1 MTTSMTKQAPNASAR
16 GSRTTSIPTDFT
28 PFDPAPVTIPAAT
41 SSTSDHS
48 SQHPTLDATA
58 RKRGDRTDRSSAGRK
73 GSDSPPREGKPGE
86 VRRIVA
92 LFSEHKSRLLFV
104 AALIIASSLIS
115 VASPFLLRE
124 VLDVSLPTRNTGL
137 TAMLAGG
144 MVLIAVGT
152 TVLDVIQSRQS
163 TLVGQSV
170 MHRLRTSVYSHLQR
184 LSLGFYTRTRTGEIQ
199 SRIAGDIGSMQAT
212 VTSTV
217 TSVVSSGTTVIATL
231 VAMLA
236 LDWKLTLVSLV
247 LVPIFVMISRK
258 VGGMRRQIATTRQ
271 ERMAD
276 LSSQVSESL
285 SVSGILLTKT
295 MGRSTALGDKFA
307 DTSADLADLEVRS
320 SMTGRWRQSSIGI
333 IVSILPAAIYL
344 AAAFTVAGT
353 TGPVSIGTLVAFTAL
368 QGQLFRPMV
377 SLLRTGVD
385 MQTSMAMFRRV
396 FDYLDLPVEIDEP
409 ATPTSLPKGKGEL
422 RFDASPSPIPGS
434 DTATLKNID
443 LTVAAGTHVAVVGS
457 TGSGKT
463 TLGYLAARLY
473 DPTSGSVLLDG
484 VDIRDLGLQDLASVV
499 GIVSQEAYLL
509 HASIADNLRFAR
521 PGATD
526 EEIVAAAKAASI
538 HELISSLPQGYQT
551 VVGERG
557 YRFSGGEKQRLAI
570 ARMILRN
577 PPVLVLDEATSAL
590 DTRTEAAVT
599 AALAELA
606 DGRTTLTIA
615 HRLST
620 VRDADLIVVMDHG
633 AVVETGSHDDLMTL
647 GGRYAALVRRDVLT
661 GTVATDIPAAA

>member
-1 MTTSMTKQAPNASAR
+1 MTTSLTR
-16 GSRTTSIPTDFT
+16 
-28 PFDPAPVTIPAAT
+28 PAPEPISQGPLMAPTPDLARPDIARSDIAVPVNAPGAPSPLGKAGSGPRTGKPAAT
-41 SSTSDHS
+41 PSR
-48 SQHPTLDATA
+48 A
-58 RKRGDRTDRSSAGRK
+58 
-73 GSDSPPREGKPGE
+73 GKPGE
-86 VRRIVA
+86 VRRIFR

-124 VLDVSLPTRNTGL
+124 VLDVSLPTRDTAL
-137 TAMLAGG
+137 TALLAGG
-144 MVLIAVGT
+144 MVLVAVGT

-236 LDWKLTLVSLV
+236 LDWKLTMVSLV
-247 LVPIFVMISRK
+247 LVPIFVLISRK

-307 DTSADLADLEVRS
+307 ETSADLADLEVRS

-368 QGQLFRPMV
+368 QGALFRPMV

-385 MQTSMAMFRRV
+385 IQTSMAMFRRV
-396 FDYLDLPVEIDEP
+396 FDYLDLAVDIDEP
-409 ATPTSLPKGKGEL
+409 RDARELPNGRGEL
-422 RFDASPSPIPGS
+422 RFDDVTFHYPGS
-434 DTATLKNID
+434 ETATLSHID
-443 LTVAAGTHVAVVGS
+443 LTIPAGSHVAVVGS

-473 DPTSGSVLLDG
+473 DPTSGVVLLDG
-484 VDIRDLGLQDLASVV
+484 VDIRDLGLADLASVV

-509 HASIADNLRFAR
+509 HASIADNLRF
-521 PGATD
+521 GAPNATRS
-526 EEIVAAAKAASI
+526 EIEAAARAAQI
-538 HELISSLPQGYQT
+538 HQLIVSLPLGYDT

-599 AALAELA
+599 AALAELS

-620 VRDADLIVVMDHG
+620 VRDADVIVVMDQGHI
-633 AVVETGSHDDLMTL
+633 VESGSHDELMAVN
-647 GGRYAALVRRDVLT
+647 GRYSALVRRDVP
-661 GTVATDIPAAA
+661 GGVAA

>member
-1 MTTSMTKQAPNASAR
+1 MTTPE
-16 GSRTTSIPTDFT
+16 RTGRRPKAAAIEDM
-28 PFDPAPVTIPAAT
+28 APV
-41 SSTSDHS
+41 
-48 SQHPTLDATA
+48 PT
-58 RKRGDRTDRSSAGRK
+58 RSGR
-73 GSDSPPREGKPGE
+73 PGE

-92 LFSEHKSRLLFV
+92 LFSEHRLRLLFV
-104 AALIIASSLIS
+104 AVLIVFSALIT

-124 VLDVSLPTRNTGL
+124 ILDVSLPTRDTLL

-144 MVLIAVGT
+144 MVVIAIGT

-170 MHRLRTSVYSHLQR
+170 MHSLRTSVYSHLQR

-236 LDWKLTLVSLV
+236 LDWKLTLVSLF
-247 LVPIFVMISRK
+247 LVPLFVMISRK
-258 VGGMRRQIATTRQ
+258 VGGMRRQIATVRQ

-295 MGRSTALGDKFA
+295 MGRSNALGEKFS

-320 SMTGRWRQSSIGI
+320 SMTGRWRQSSISM
-333 IVSILPAAIYL
+333 IVSILPAVIYL
-344 AAAFTVAGT
+344 AAAFTVSGT

-368 QGQLFRPMV
+368 QAQLFRPMV

-385 MQTSMAMFRRV
+385 LQTSMAMFRRV

-409 ATPTSLPKGKGEL
+409 AAPKPLPQGRGEL
-422 RFDASPSPIPGS
+422 RFDDVTFSYPGS
-434 DTATLKNID
+434 DTRTLAGID
-443 LTVAAGTHVAVVGS
+443 LTIPAGRHVAVVGS

-473 DPTSGSVLLDG
+473 DPTKGAVLLDG
-484 VDIRDLGLQDLASVV
+484 VDIRELGLQDLASVIGV
-499 GIVSQEAYLL
+499 VSQEAYML
-509 HASIADNLRFAR
+509 HATIADNLRFAR
-521 PGATD
+521 PDATD
-526 EEIVAAAKAASI
+526 EEIVAAARAAQI
-538 HELISSLPQGYQT
+538 HQLIESLPQGYQT

-599 AALAELA
+599 AALAELST
-606 DGRTTLTIA
+606 GRTTLTIA

-633 AVVETGSHDDLMTL
+633 HIMETGSHEELMAA
-647 GGRYAALVRRDVLT
+647 GGRYAALVRRDVLDIDAVR
-661 GTVATDIPAAA
+661 GGDRVAA

>member
-1 MTTSMTKQAPNASAR
+1 VSAPAADLKDSVTQP
-16 GSRTTSIPTDFT
+16 GSRPRKSDTT
-28 PFDPAPVTIPAAT
+28 
-41 SSTSDHS
+41 
-48 SQHPTLDATA
+48 
-58 RKRGDRTDRSSAGRK
+58 
-73 GSDSPPREGKPGE
+73 PPRAGKPDE
-86 VRRIVA
+86 VRRIFA
-92 LFSEHKSRLLFV
+92 LFGEHKARLLFV

-124 VLDVSLPTRNTGL
+124 VLDVSLPTRDTAL
-137 TAMLAGG
+137 TALLAGG

-307 DTSADLADLEVRS
+307 ETSADLADLEVRS

-344 AAAFTVAGT
+344 AAAFTIAGT

-368 QGQLFRPMV
+368 QGALFRPMV

-409 ATPTSLPKGKGEL
+409 AKARALPTARGEL
-422 RFDASPSPIPGS
+422 AFKDVSFTYPGTES
-434 DTATLKNID
+434 ATLENIN

-473 DPTSGSVLLDG
+473 DPTIGSVVLDG
-484 VDIRDLGLQDLASVV
+484 VDIRELGLQDLASVV

-509 HASIADNLRFAR
+509 HATIADNLRFAR
-521 PGATD
+521 PDASQAD
-526 EEIVAAAKAASI
+526 IEAAARAAQI
-538 HELISSLPQGYQT
+538 HELISSLPQGYST
-551 VVGERG
+551 MVGERG

-599 AALAELA
+599 DALARLS

-620 VRDADLIVVMDHG
+620 VRDADAIVVMEHG
-633 AVVETGSHDDLMTL
+633 RIVECGSHDELMAV
-647 GGRYAALVRRDVLT
+647 GGRYAALVRRDVLER
-661 GTVATDIPAAA
+661 PAGAELPVETLMQPVG

>member
-1 MTTSMTKQAPNASAR
+1 MTTPPMTQAPAPTAR
-16 GSRTTSIPTDFT
+16 GPHPASTLAPSPIPTPDSASGSAPTSPIDPRAVGGHSRKNHLT
-28 PFDPAPVTIPAAT
+28 PTR
-41 SSTSDHS
+41 
-48 SQHPTLDATA
+48 DA
-58 RKRGDRTDRSSAGRK
+58 R
-73 GSDSPPREGKPGE
+73 PGE
-86 VRRIVA
+86 LRRIVA
-92 LFSEHKSRLLFV
+92 PFSEHRLRLLFV
-104 AALIIASSLIS
+104 AALIIASALIS
-115 VASPFLLRE
+115 VASPFLLRAI
-124 VLDVSLPTRNTGL
+124 LDVSLPSRDTAL
-137 TAMLAGG
+137 TALLAGG

-184 LSLGFYTRTRTGEIQ
+184 LSLGFYTRTRTGEIS

-217 TSVVSSGTTVIATL
+217 TSVVSSGTTVVATL

-247 LVPIFVMISRK
+247 LVPIFVLISRR
-258 VGGMRRQIATTRQ
+258 VGGLRRQIATTRQ

-295 MGRSTALGDKFA
+295 MGRSTALGDKFS

-344 AAAFTVAGT
+344 AAAFTVANNT

-368 QGQLFRPMV
+368 QTQLFRPMV

-385 MQTSMAMFRRV
+385 MQTSLAMFRRV

-409 ATPTSLPKGKGEL
+409 AVARQLPGGRGEL
-422 RFDASPSPIPGS
+422 RFADVTFAYPGS
-434 DTATLKNID
+434 DTPTLSHID
-443 LTVAAGTHVAVVGS
+443 LTVPAGRHVAVVGS
-457 TGSGKT
+457 TGSGKS

-484 VDIRDLGLQDLASVV
+484 VDIRELGLQDLASVV

-521 PGATD
+521 PDATMAGI
-526 EEIVAAAKAASI
+526 EAAARAAQI
-538 HELISSLPQGYQT
+538 HQLISSLPQGYDT

-620 VRDADLIVVMDHG
+620 VRDADTIVVMDGGHI
-633 AVVETGSHDDLMTL
+633 VESGSHDELIAA
-647 GGRYAALVRRDVLT
+647 GGRYSALVRRDLVS
-661 GTVATDIPAAA
+661 GSAAELLAPLAA

>member
-28 PFDPAPVTIPAAT
+28 SYDPAPVTIPAAT
-41 SSTSDHS
+41 SSIPDRTSTPS
-48 SQHPTLDATA
+48 TQEPATA
-58 RKRGDRTDRSSAGRK
+58 RKSGDRKNRGSAGGK
-73 GSDSPPREGKPGE
+73 GSDGPPREGRPGE
-86 VRRIVA
+86 VRRIFA
-92 LFSEHKSRLLFV
+92 LFSEHKARLLFV

-124 VLDVSLPTRNTGL
+124 VLDVSLPTRNTAL

-152 TVLDVIQSRQS
+152 TVLEVIQSRQS

-247 LVPIFVMISRK
+247 LVPIFVLISRK
-258 VGGMRRQIATTRQ
+258 VGGMRRQIATTPQ

-396 FDYLDLPVEIDEP
+396 FDYLDLPIEIDEP
-409 ATPTSLPKGKGEL
+409 SAPKPLPKGKGEL
-422 RFDASPSPIPGS
+422 RFDQVTFAYPGS

-443 LTVAAGTHVAVVGS
+443 LTVTAGSHVAVVGS

-484 VDIRDLGLQDLASVV
+484 VDI
-499 GIVSQEAYLL
+499 VSQEAYLL
-509 HASIADNLRFAR
+509 HASIAENLRFAR
-521 PGATD
+521 PDATD
-526 EEIVAAAKAASI
+526 EEVVAAAKAASI

-620 VRDADLIVVMDHG
+620 VRDADVIVVMEHG
-633 AVVETGSHDDLMTL
+633 RIVECGSHDELMAV
-647 GGRYAALVRRDVLT
+647 GGRYAALVRRDVLER
-661 GTVATDIPAAA
+661 PAGSE

>member
-1 MTTSMTKQAPNASAR
+1 
-16 GSRTTSIPTDFT
+16 
-28 PFDPAPVTIPAAT
+28 
-41 SSTSDHS
+41 
-48 SQHPTLDATA
+48 
-58 RKRGDRTDRSSAGRK
+58 
-73 GSDSPPREGKPGE
+73 
-86 VRRIVA
+86 
-92 LFSEHKSRLLFV
+92 
-104 AALIIASSLIS
+104 
-115 VASPFLLRE
+115 
-124 VLDVSLPTRNTGL
+124 
-137 TAMLAGG
+137 
-144 MVLIAVGT
+144 
-152 TVLDVIQSRQS
+152 VIQSRQS

-236 LDWKLTLVSLV
+236 LNWRLTLVSLV
-247 LVPIFVMISRK
+247 LVPIFVLISRK
-258 VGGMRRQIATTRQ
+258 VGGMRRQIATVRQ

-344 AAAFTVAGT
+344 AAGISIAGD

-368 QGQLFRPMV
+368 QGALFRPMV

-409 ATPTSLPKGKGEL
+409 ANAVTLPIGSGKPKGEL
-422 RFDASPSPIPGS
+422 TFDDVSFSYPGS
-434 DTATLKNID
+434 DTQTLSHID

-473 DPTSGSVLLDG
+473 DPSSGAVLLDG
-484 VDIRDLGLQDLASVV
+484 VDIREVGLRDLASVV

-509 HASIADNLRFAR
+509 HATIADNLRFGAPDATQSEIEDAAR
-521 PGATD
+521 
-526 EEIVAAAKAASI
+526 AAQI
-538 HELISSLPQGYQT
+538 HELISSLPLGYQT
-551 VVGERG
+551 IVGERG

-620 VRDADLIVVMDHG
+620 VRDADVIVVMEHG
-633 AVVETGSHDDLMTL
+633 RIVESGSHDDLMAI
-647 GGRYAALVRRDVLT
+647 GGRYSALVRRDVL
-661 GTVATDIPAAA
+661 GGADPAAFAAA

>member
-1 MTTSMTKQAPNASAR
+1 MTTNL
-16 GSRTTSIPTDFT
+16 TTSAPDTKARRPRMTSNSTTIDQSTAVNA
-28 PFDPAPVTIPAAT
+28 PA
-41 SSTSDHS
+41 
-48 SQHPTLDATA
+48 
-58 RKRGDRTDRSSAGRK
+58 DRSTIDLTGPVSGRK
-73 GSDSPPREGKPGE
+73 GESAPARDGKPGE
-86 VRRIVA
+86 VRRIFT
-92 LFSEHKSRLLFV
+92 LFAEHKLRLLFV
-104 AALIIASSLIS
+104 AVLIIASSLIS

-124 VLDVSLPTRNTGL
+124 VLDVSLPTRNTAL
-137 TAMLAGG
+137 TALLAGG

-163 TLVGQSV
+163 TVVGQSV
-170 MHRLRTSVYSHLQR
+170 MHRLRTSVYTHLQR

-247 LVPIFVMISRK
+247 LVPIFVLISRK
-258 VGGMRRQIATTRQ
+258 VGGMRRQIATIRQ
-271 ERMAD
+271 EPMAP
-276 LSSQVSESL
+276 SNP
-285 SVSGILLTKT
+285 
-295 MGRSTALGDKFA
+295 RGDKFA
-307 DTSADLADLEVRS
+307 DPSADLADLEVRS

-368 QGQLFRPMV
+368 QGALFRPMV

-409 ATPTSLPKGKGEL
+409 AKATELPNGRGEL
-422 RFDASPSPIPGS
+422 AFRDVSFSYPGS
-434 DTATLKNID
+434 DSTTLDRIN

-484 VDIRDLGLQDLASVV
+484 MDIRELGLQDLASVV
-499 GIVSQEAYLL
+499 EIVSQEAYLL

-521 PGATD
+521 PDASQAD
-526 EEIVAAAKAASI
+526 IEAAARAAQI
-538 HELISSLPQGYQT
+538 HELITSLPQG
-551 VVGERG
+551 
-557 YRFSGGEKQRLAI
+557 
-570 ARMILRN
+570 
-577 PPVLVLDEATSAL
+577 
-590 DTRTEAAVT
+590 
-599 AALAELA
+599 
-606 DGRTTLTIA
+606 
-615 HRLST
+615 
-620 VRDADLIVVMDHG
+620 
-633 AVVETGSHDDLMTL
+633 
-647 GGRYAALVRRDVLT
+647 
-661 GTVATDIPAAA
+661 

>member
-1 MTTSMTKQAPNASAR
+1 MTTPLQAPSH
-16 GSRTTSIPTDFT
+16 TTSAPDSAARLRTDSTT
-28 PFDPAPVTIPAAT
+28 PP
-41 SSTSDHS
+41 S
-48 SQHPTLDATA
+48 SQSTNF
-58 RKRGDRTDRSSAGRK
+58 RKSQGRGRGVDVT
-73 GSDSPPREGKPGE
+73 PPRPGKPGE
-86 VRRIVA
+86 LRRIFA
-92 LFSEHKSRLLFV
+92 LFSEHRLRLLFV
-104 AALIIASSLIS
+104 AALIVASALIS
-115 VASPFLLRE
+115 VASPFLLRAI
-124 VLDVSLPTRNTGL
+124 LDVSLPTRDTAL
-137 TAMLAGG
+137 TALLAGG

-184 LSLGFYTRTRTGEIQ
+184 QSLGFYTKTRTGEIQ

-247 LVPIFVMISRK
+247 LVPIFVLISRK

-307 DTSADLADLEVRS
+307 GTSADLADLEVRS

-344 AAAFTVAGT
+344 AAAFTVANT

-368 QGQLFRPMV
+368 QTALFRPMV

-396 FDYLDLPVEIDEP
+396 FDYLDLPVDIDNP
-409 ATPTSLPKGKGEL
+409 ATPSPLPAGRGEL
-422 RFDASPSPIPGS
+422 RFDGVSFAYPG
-434 DTATLKNID
+434 AGANTLTHID
-443 LTVAAGTHVAVVGS
+443 LTVPAGSHVAVVGS

-473 DPTSGSVLLDG
+473 DPGSGSVLLDG
-484 VDIRDLGLQDLASVV
+484 VNIKTLHLEDLASVV

-521 PGATD
+521 PDATD
-526 EEIVAAAKAASI
+526 ADLEAAARAAQV
-538 HELISSLPQGYQT
+538 HELISALPQGYQT

-577 PPVLVLDEATSAL
+577 PPVLILDEATSAL
-590 DTRTEAAVT
+590 DTRTETAVT

-633 AVVETGSHDDLMTL
+633 QIVETGSHDELMTA

-661 GTVATDIPAAA
+661 GSDSVEPGRLAA

>member
-1 MTTSMTKQAPNASAR
+1 MTMSITRQAPEISPEPQATSTSRFSIPVTAPGTPPPTGGQSATASK
-16 GSRTTSIPTDFT
+16 SRTVDA
-28 PFDPAPVTIPAAT
+28 DAPPSRA
-41 SSTSDHS
+41 
-48 SQHPTLDATA
+48 
-58 RKRGDRTDRSSAGRK
+58 
-73 GSDSPPREGKPGE
+73 GKPGE
-86 VRRIVA
+86 VRRIFA
-92 LFSEHKSRLLFV
+92 LFSEHKSRLVFV
-104 AALIIASSLIS
+104 AVLIIASSLIS

-124 VLDVSLPTRNTGL
+124 VLDVSLPTRNTTL
-137 TAMLAGG
+137 TAILAGG
-144 MVLIAVGT
+144 MVLIAIGT

-163 TLVGQSV
+163 TLVGQWV
-170 MHRLRTSVYSHLQR
+170 MHRLRTSVYAHLQR
-184 LSLGFYTRTRTGEIQ
+184 QSLGFYTRTRTGEIQ

-212 VTSTV
+212 VTSTM

-236 LDWKLTLVSLV
+236 LDWKLTLLSLV
-247 LVPIFVMISRK
+247 LVPIFVLISRK
-258 VGGMRRQIATTRQ
+258 VGGMRRQIATVRQ

-295 MGRSTALGDKFA
+295 MGRSSALGDKFA

-320 SMTGRWRQSSIGI
+320 AMTGRWRQSSIGI
-333 IVSILPAAIYL
+333 ITSILPAAIYL
-344 AAAFTVAGT
+344 AAAVAISGE

-368 QGQLFRPMV
+368 QGALFRPMV

-385 MQTSMAMFRRV
+385 LQTSMAMFRRV
-396 FDYLDLPVEIDEP
+396 FDYLDLPVDIDDP
-409 ATPTSLPKGKGEL
+409 VDAKSLTLAEKPKGEL
-422 RFDASPSPIPGS
+422 TFDDVTFAYPAGEA
-434 DTATLKNID
+434 ATLQHIN

-473 DPTSGSVLLDG
+473 DPSSGAVLLDG
-484 VDIRDLGLQDLASVV
+484 VDIRELGLEDLASVV
-499 GIVSQEAYLL
+499 GVVSQEAYLL
-509 HASIADNLRFAR
+509 HATIADNLRF
-521 PGATD
+521 GAPAATQP
-526 EEIVAAAKAASI
+526 EIEAAARAAQI
-538 HELISSLPQGYQT
+538 HELISSLPLGYET

-620 VRDADLIVVMDHG
+620 VRDADVIVVMDHG
-633 AVVETGSHDDLMTL
+633 QIVESGSHGELMAAN
-647 GGRYAALVRRDVLT
+647 GRYAALVHRDLT
-661 GTVATDIPAAA
+661 EAD

>member
-28 PFDPAPVTIPAAT
+28 HLDPAPVTIPAAT

-86 VRRIVA
+86 VRRIFA
-92 LFSEHKSRLLFV
+92 LFAEHKSRLLFV

-124 VLDVSLPTRNTGL
+124 VLDVSLPTRNTAL

-247 LVPIFVMISRK
+247 LVPIFVLISRK

-409 ATPTSLPKGKGEL
+409 ANADVAAERARESL
-422 RFDASPSPIPGS
+422 RFDDVTFAYPGS
-434 DTATLKNID
+434 DT
-443 LTVAAGTHVAVVGS
+443 
-457 TGSGKT
+457 T
-463 TLGYLAARLY
+463 TLNEHR
-473 DPTSGSVLLDG
+473 PDG
-484 VDIRDLGLQDLASVV
+484 GRR
-499 GIVSQEAYLL
+499 
-509 HASIADNLRFAR
+509 HPR
-521 PGATD
+521 
-526 EEIVAAAKAASI
+526 
-538 HELISSLPQGYQT
+538 
-551 VVGERG
+551 RG
-557 YRFSGGEKQRLAI
+557 
-570 ARMILRN
+570 
-577 PPVLVLDEATSAL
+577 
-590 DTRTEAAVT
+590 
-599 AALAELA
+599 
-606 DGRTTLTIA
+606 GRI
-615 HRLST
+615 HRL
-620 VRDADLIVVMDHG
+620 R
-633 AVVETGSHDDLMTL
+633 
-647 GGRYAALVRRDVLT
+647 
-661 GTVATDIPAAA
+661 

>member
-1 MTTSMTKQAPNASAR
+1 MTTELAPDTTAR
-16 GSRTTSIPTDFT
+16 RPRTTSNLPTTTDPTRSPPTFT
-28 PFDPAPVTIPAAT
+28 AAT
-41 SSTSDHS
+41 T
-48 SQHPTLDATA
+48 PA
-58 RKRGDRTDRSSAGRK
+58 DRSTAPNTSGKRLRK
-73 GSDSPPREGKPGE
+73 GESTPPRDGKPGE
-86 VRRIVA
+86 VRRIA
-92 LFSEHKSRLLFV
+92 RLFAEHKLRLLFV
-104 AALIIASSLIS
+104 AALIVSSSLIS

-124 VLDVSLPTRNTGL
+124 VLDVSLPNRD
-137 TAMLAGG
+137 TARTALLAGG
-144 MVLIAVGT
+144 MVLIAIGT

-247 LVPIFVMISRK
+247 LVPIFVLISRK
-258 VGGMRRQIATTRQ
+258 VGGMRRQIATVRQ

-295 MGRSTALGDKFA
+295 MGRSNALGDKFA

-368 QGQLFRPMV
+368 QGALFRPMV

-409 ATPTSLPKGKGEL
+409 VKPRPLPGGAGELTFRDVSFTYPGSATPTLSG
-422 RFDASPSPIPGS
+422 I
-434 DTATLKNID
+434 N

-463 TLGYLAARLY
+463 TLGYLSARLY
-473 DPTSGSVLLDG
+473 DPTSGSVELDG
-484 VDIRDLGLQDLASVV
+484 VDIRELGLQDLASVV

-521 PGATD
+521 PDASD
-526 EEIVAAAKAASI
+526 ADIIAAAKAAQI
-538 HELISSLPQGYQT
+538 NELISSLPQGYQT

-620 VRDADLIVVMDHG
+620 VRDADVIVVMEHG
-633 AVVETGSHDDLMTL
+633 RIVESGTHDELMAV
-647 GGRYAALVRRDVLT
+647 GGRYAALLRRDVVIEPESTQPGLQ
-661 GTVATDIPAAA
+661 AA

>member
-1 MTTSMTKQAPNASAR
+1 MTIAAPDSTAR
-16 GSRTTSIPTDFT
+16 RPHSTSIPHDEPSLASPSVTSPTAFSAVRTASNPESTVGSTRSRKSGT
-28 PFDPAPVTIPAAT
+28 PPARA
-41 SSTSDHS
+41 
-48 SQHPTLDATA
+48 
-58 RKRGDRTDRSSAGRK
+58 
-73 GSDSPPREGKPGE
+73 GKPGE

-92 LFSEHKSRLLFV
+92 LFSEHKGRLLLV

-115 VASPFLLRE
+115 VASPFLLRD
-124 VLDVSLPTRNTGL
+124 VLDVSLPTRNTAL
-137 TAMLAGG
+137 TALLAGG
-144 MVLIAVGT
+144 MVLIAIGT
-152 TVLDVIQSRQS
+152 TVLDVVQSRQS

-295 MGRSTALGDKFA
+295 MGRSTALGDTFA

-344 AAAFTVAGT
+344 AAAFTVAGSS
-353 TGPVSIGTLVAFTAL
+353 GPVSIGTLVAFTAL

-385 MQTSMAMFRRV
+385 MQTSVAMFRRV

-409 ATPTSLPKGKGEL
+409 AVPVPLPATRGEL
-422 RFDASPSPIPGS
+422 RFADITFSYPGS
-434 DTATLKNID
+434 DTNTLAHVE
-443 LTVAAGTHVAVVGS
+443 LTVPAGSHVAVVGS

-473 DPTSGSVLLDG
+473 DPTSGAVLLDG
-484 VDIRDLGLQDLASVV
+484 VDIREIGLQDLASVV

-521 PGATD
+521 PDASMTD
-526 EEIVAAAKAASI
+526 IESAARAAQI
-538 HELISSLPQGYQT
+538 HELITSLPQGYDT

-577 PPVLVLDEATSAL
+577 RPVLVLDEATSAL

-599 AALAELA
+599 AALAALS

-620 VRDADLIVVMDHG
+620 VRDADLIVVLDRG
-633 AVVETGSHDDLMTL
+633 RIVETGSHEELL
-647 GGRYAALVRRDVLT
+647 AIGGRYAALVRRDVPGAGASIDDELL
-661 GTVATDIPAAA
+661 AA

>member
-1 MTTSMTKQAPNASAR
+1 MTTAPIETRSIPLQRRSSGAPSSRAT
-16 GSRTTSIPTDFT
+16 GSRADRR
-28 PFDPAPVTIPAAT
+28 PAPAA
-41 SSTSDHS
+41 
-48 SQHPTLDATA
+48 
-58 RKRGDRTDRSSAGRK
+58 
-73 GSDSPPREGKPGE
+73 KPGD
-86 VRRIVA
+86 VGRIVA
-92 LFSEHKSRLLFV
+92 LFAAHRTRLVGV
-104 AALIIASSLIS
+104 AILIVASALIS
-115 VASPFLLRE
+115 VASPFLLRHI
-124 VLDVSLPTRNTGL
+124 LDVSLPERDTVL
-137 TAMLAGG
+137 TALLAGG
-144 MVLIAVGT
+144 MVLIAVST

-163 TLVGQSV
+163 TVVGQSV
-170 MHRLRTSVYSHLQR
+170 MHRLRTDVYSHLQR

-212 VTSTV
+212 VTGTV
-217 TSVVSSGTTVIATL
+217 TSVVSSGTTVVATL

-236 LDWKLTLVSLV
+236 LDWKLTLVSLA
-247 LVPIFVMISRK
+247 LVPVFVLISRK
-258 VGGMRRQIATTRQ
+258 VGSMRREIATTRQ

-295 MGRSTALGDKFA
+295 MGRSAALGSKFT
-307 DTSADLADLEVRS
+307 DTSSDLADLEVRS
-320 SMTGRWRQSSIGI
+320 AMTGRWRQSSIGI

-344 AAAFTVAGT
+344 AAAFTVSGT

-368 QGQLFRPMV
+368 QTQLFRPMV

-396 FDYLDLPVEIDEP
+396 FDYLDQPVDIDDP
-409 ATPTSLPKGKGEL
+409 ATPRTLESPRGEL
-422 RFDASPSPIPGS
+422 RFAGVSFGYPGAEAPTLS
-434 DTATLKNID
+434 DVE
-443 LTVAAGTHVAVVGS
+443 LTVPAGGHVAVVGS

-473 DPTSGSVLLDG
+473 DPDRGAVLVDG
-484 VDIRDLGLQDLASVV
+484 VDTRELSLSDLASVV

-509 HASIADNLRFAR
+509 HASVADNLRFAE
-521 PGATD
+521 PDASIED
-526 EEIVAAAKAASI
+526 IEAAARAANI
-538 HELISSLPQGYQT
+538 HDLIASLPDGYDT

-590 DTRTEAAVT
+590 DTKTEAAVT
-599 AALAELA
+599 AALGSLFS
-606 DGRTTLTIA
+606 GRTTLTIA

-620 VRDADLIVVMDHG
+620 VRHADRIVVMDAG
-633 AVVETGSHDDLMTL
+633 RIVESGTHIELL
-647 GGRYAALVRRDVLT
+647 ARGGRYAELVRRDELGADAGDQT
-661 GTVATDIPAAA
+661 ESAAPRILPALVA

>member
-1 MTTSMTKQAPNASAR
+1 MTTNLAPDTRRPTPRPGGRAR
-16 GSRTTSIPTDFT
+16 PPTPLIPSTHPLAPLPLTRTGGRVRTTDPARSGSRN
-28 PFDPAPVTIPAAT
+28 
-41 SSTSDHS
+41 
-48 SQHPTLDATA
+48 
-58 RKRGDRTDRSSAGRK
+58 RK
-73 GSDSPPREGKPGE
+73 GESTPPRDGKPGE
-86 VRRIVA
+86 VRRIFT
-92 LFSEHKSRLLFV
+92 LFAEHKLRLLFV

-124 VLDVSLPTRNTGL
+124 VLDVSLPNRDTAL

-247 LVPIFVMISRK
+247 LVPIFVLISRK
-258 VGGMRRQIATTRQ
+258 VGGMRRQIATVRQ

-295 MGRSTALGDKFA
+295 MGRSNALGDKFA

-368 QGQLFRPMV
+368 QGALFRPMV

-409 ATPTSLPKGKGEL
+409 VNAPPAARRRGRADLQRCLVRLPGFGVPDFDQHQPDGGAPERMSPLSVPPDRARPPSATC
-422 RFDASPSPIPGS
+422 R
-434 DTATLKNID
+434 
-443 LTVAAGTHVAVVGS
+443 HGS
-457 TGSGKT
+457 TT
-463 TLGYLAARLY
+463 RPAALCE
-473 DPTSGSVLLDG
+473 LDG
-484 VDIRDLGLQDLASVV
+484 VDIRELGLQDLASVV

-521 PGATD
+521 PDASD
-526 EEIVAAAKAASI
+526 DDIVAAAKAAQI
-538 HELISSLPQGYQT
+538 HELISSLPQGYDT

-620 VRDADLIVVMDHG
+620 VRDADVIVVMEHG
-633 AVVETGSHDDLMTL
+633 RIVET
-647 GGRYAALVRRDVLT
+647 RIA
-661 GTVATDIPAAA
+661 

>member
-1 MTTSMTKQAPNASAR
+1 MPELTRPAR
-16 GSRTTSIPTDFT
+16 N
-28 PFDPAPVTIPAAT
+28 
-41 SSTSDHS
+41 
-48 SQHPTLDATA
+48 
-58 RKRGDRTDRSSAGRK
+58 RK
-73 GSDSPPREGKPGE
+73 GDVTPPRAGKPGE
-86 VRRIVA
+86 VRRIFR
-92 LFSEHKSRLLFV
+92 LFAEHKSRLLFV
-104 AALIIASSLIS
+104 AVLIIASSLIS

-124 VLDVSLPTRNTGL
+124 VLDVSLPTRNTAL

-247 LVPIFVMISRK
+247 LVPIFVLISRK
-258 VGGMRRQIATTRQ
+258 VGGMRRQIATIRQ

-295 MGRSTALGDKFA
+295 MGRSNALGDKFA
-307 DTSADLADLEVRS
+307 ETSADLADLEVRS

-344 AAAFTVAGT
+344 AAAISISGD

-368 QGQLFRPMV
+368 QGALFRPMV

-409 ATPTSLPKGKGEL
+409 VNARELPDGRGEL
-422 RFDASPSPIPGS
+422 RFDDVTFSYPGS
-434 DTATLKNID
+434 DDAD
-443 LTVAAGTHVAVVGS
+443 AVAHRPDHPGRQPCRRG
-457 TGSGKT
+457 
-463 TLGYLAARLY
+463 R
-473 DPTSGSVLLDG
+473 
-484 VDIRDLGLQDLASVV
+484 
-499 GIVSQEAYLL
+499 
-509 HASIADNLRFAR
+509 AR
-521 PGATD
+521 PGPARPPLATWPPGCTTRPAGPCCSTAW
-526 EEIVAAAKAASI
+526 ISGSWVCRTSRPWSASSPRRPTCCMRPSRTI
-538 HELISSLPQGYQT
+538 CASPG
-551 VVGERG
+551 
-557 YRFSGGEKQRLAI
+557 
-570 ARMILRN
+570 RMPAMTTSRR
-577 PPVLVLDEATSAL
+577 PPGPRRSTS
-590 DTRTEAAVT
+590 
-599 AALAELA
+599 
-606 DGRTTLTIA
+606 
-615 HRLST
+615 
-620 VRDADLIVVMDHG
+620 
-633 AVVETGSHDDLMTL
+633 
-647 GGRYAALVRRDVLT
+647 
-661 GTVATDIPAAA
+661 

>member
-1 MTTSMTKQAPNASAR
+1 MT
-16 GSRTTSIPTDFT
+16 G
-28 PFDPAPVTIPAAT
+28 PVG
-41 SSTSDHS
+41 
-48 SQHPTLDATA
+48 
-58 RKRGDRTDRSSAGRK
+58 RRK
-73 GSDSPPREGKPGE
+73 GEATPPRDSKPGE
-86 VRRIVA
+86 VRRIFK
-92 LFSEHKSRLLFV
+92 LFAEHKLRLLFV

-124 VLDVSLPTRNTGL
+124 VLDVSLPNRDTAL
-137 TAMLAGG
+137 TALLAGG
-144 MVLIAVGT
+144 MVLIAIGT

-247 LVPIFVMISRK
+247 LVPIFVLISRK
-258 VGGMRRQIATTRQ
+258 VGGMRRQIATVRQ

-295 MGRSTALGDKFA
+295 MGRSNALGDKFA
-307 DTSADLADLEVRS
+307 GTSADLADLEVRS

-368 QGQLFRPMV
+368 QGALFRPMV

-409 ATPTSLPKGKGEL
+409 LKPRALPNGAGEL
-422 RFDASPSPIPGS
+422 TFNNVSFAYPGS
-434 DTATLKNID
+434 ESQTLTDIN
-443 LTVAAGTHVAVVGS
+443 LTVAPGTHVAVVGS

-463 TLGYLAARLY
+463 TLGYLSARLY
-473 DPTSGSVLLDG
+473 DPTAGSVELDG

-521 PGATD
+521 PDASD
-526 EEIVAAAKAASI
+526 EDIVAAAKAAQI
-538 HELISSLPQGYQT
+538 HELISSLPHGYQT

-599 AALAELA
+599 AALAQLA

-620 VRDADLIVVMDHG
+620 VRDADVIVVMEQG
-633 AVVETGSHDDLMTL
+633 RIVERGSHDELMAL
-647 GGRYAALVRRDVLT
+647 AGRYAALVRRDVVGDL
-661 GTVATDIPAAA
+661 GSSESGQRAA